1 MASIDAGARSSDID
15 SAAMAMGR
23 GQGKVIL
30 LGEHAV
36 VHGVPALA
44 AGLAIGATA
53 TAERASG
60 DRLDIAPWGVSL
72 GAGDDLP
79 LARALSAAI
88 EARGAHAHAHVKA
101 EVSVPGGAGLGSSAA
116 LGVAVIR
123 ALDALDGVTRT
134 DDDTQ
139 RVALAWERVFHGNPS
154 GIDTAMAIAGGVA
167 LYRRNPG
174 EGQKTLERVVP
185 RTPITLVIA
194 HSGEG
199 ASTRAMVE
207 SVARQKERDPA
218 RFEKALAAIDA
229 LVSNARLALEQGDLR
244 SLGQLFDMNQSLLA
258 AWMVSTGTIEEMCDA
273 ARKAGALG
281 AKLTGGGGGGCMI
294 ALAKSAE
301 AAEPIRAALLEHGK
315 KEAWIVTAG
324 TPRDLAAENA

>member
-1 MASIDAGARSSDID
+1 MDALVSGH
-15 SAAMAMGR
+15 

-44 AGLAIGATA
+44 AALSHGATA
-53 TAERASG
+53 TATHG
-60 DRLDIAPWGVSL
+60 DRDRLRIASWNVDLSPE
-72 GAGDDLP
+72 DDLP
-79 LARALSAAI
+79 LARAFAAAI
-88 EARGAHAHAHVKA
+88 GARDRRGPLHVEANVT
-101 EVSVPGGAGLGSSAA
+101 VPGGAGLGSSAA

-123 ALDALDGVTRT
+123 AMDALEGVART
-134 DDDTQ
+134 DEDTQ

-167 LYRRNPG
+167 LYRRHPG

-185 RTPITLVIA
+185 RTPITLVVA

-207 SVARQKERDPA
+207 SVARQKERDPK
-218 RFEKALAAIDA
+218 RFEKTLAAIEA
-229 LVSNARLALEQGDLR
+229 LVSNARVALEGGDLR
-244 SLGQLFDMNQSLLA
+244 GLGQLFDMNQQLLA
-258 AWMVSTGTIEEMCDA
+258 AWMVSTATLEEMCAA

-294 ALAKSAE
+294 ALAPSAE
-301 AAEPIRAALLEHGK
+301 AASEIHRVLLEHGK

-324 TPRDLAAENA
+324 TPRDRAAKEANE

>member
-1 MASIDAGARSSDID
+1 M
-15 SAAMAMGR
+15 SAR

-44 AGLAIGATA
+44 AALSHGATA
-53 TAERASG
+53 RASRG
-60 DRLDIAPWGVSL
+60 ASERLRIASWGVDLSPD
-72 GAGDDLP
+72 DDLP
-79 LARALSAAI
+79 LARAFAAAI
-88 EARGAHAHAHVKA
+88 AARERRGPV
-101 EVSVPGGAGLGSSAA
+101 EVDANVTVPGGAGLGSSAA

-123 ALDALDGVTRT
+123 AMDELEGVART

-174 EGQKTLERVVP
+174 EGEKALERVVP
-185 RTPITLVIA
+185 RTPITLVVA

-218 RFEKALAAIDA
+218 RFAKTLAAIES
-229 LVSNARLALEQGDLR
+229 LVSNARLALEAGDLR
-244 SLGQLFDMNQSLLA
+244 GLGQLFDMNQQLLA
-258 AWMVSTGTIEEMCDA
+258 AWMVSTATLEEMCGA

-294 ALAKSAE
+294 ALAPSPE
-301 AAEPIRAALLEHGK
+301 AAAQIHRVLLEHGNK
-315 KEAWIVTAG
+315 QAWIVTAG
-324 TPRDLAAENA
+324 APRETTSKEANE

>member
-1 MASIDAGARSSDID
+1 MQGQ
-15 SAAMAMGR
+15 GR

-44 AGLAIGATA
+44 AALELGATA
-53 TAERASG
+53 TARAARAH
-60 DRLDIAPWGVSL
+60 RLRVAPWGVDV
-72 GAGDDLP
+72 GPKDDVP
-79 LARALSAAI
+79 LARAFAAAL
-88 EARGAHAHAHVKA
+88 EARGGTRAEVEVEAHVA
-101 EVSVPGGAGLGSSAA
+101 LPGGAGLGSSAA

-123 ALDALDGVTRT
+123 AIDALEQVARS

-139 RVALAWERVFHGNPS
+139 RLALAWERVFHGNPS

-167 LYRRNPG
+167 IYRRHPG
-174 EGQKTLERVVP
+174 EGQRTLEPVKP
-185 RTPITLVIA
+185 RAPITLVVA

-207 SVARQKERDPA
+207 SVARQKERDGA
-218 RFEKALAAIDA
+218 KFTKTLAAIEA
-229 LVSNARLALEQGDLR
+229 LVNNARAALEAGDLR
-244 SLGQLFDMNQSLLA
+244 ALGQLFDMNQSLLA
-258 AWMVSTGTIEEMCDA
+258 AWMVSTGTLEEMCAA
-273 ARKAGALG
+273 ARRAGALG

-294 ALAKSAE
+294 ALAPSAE
-301 AAEPIRAALLEHGK
+301 AAEPIRAALIEHGK

-324 TPRDLAAENA
+324 ATQ

>member
-1 MASIDAGARSSDID
+1 MDGIGS
-15 SAAMAMGR
+15 GR
-23 GQGKVIL
+23 GKVIL

-44 AGLAIGATA
+44 AALEGGASATA
-53 TAERASG
+53 RAG
-60 DRLDIAPWGVSL
+60 EVDRMRVAPWGVDVRP
-72 GAGDDLP
+72 GDDVP
-79 LARALSAAI
+79 LARAFAAAL
-88 EARGAHAHAHVKA
+88 EARGGVRTKVDVEADVAL
-101 EVSVPGGAGLGSSAA
+101 PGGAGLGSSAA

-123 ALDALDGVTRT
+123 AIDALEGITRD

-139 RVALAWERVFHGNPS
+139 RIALAWERIFHGNPS

-167 LYRRNPG
+167 LYRRTPRD
-174 EGQKTLERVVP
+174 GQRSLERVLP
-185 RTPITLVIA
+185 RSPITLVVA

-207 SVARQKERDPA
+207 SVARQRDRDGA
-218 RFEKALAAIDA
+218 RFEKSLAAIEA
-229 LVSNARLALEQGDLR
+229 LVTNARSALEAGDLR
-244 SLGQLFDMNQSLLA
+244 ALGQLFDMNQSLLA
-258 AWMVSTGTIEEMCDA
+258 AWMVSTGTLEEMCAA

-294 ALAKSAE
+294 ALAPSPQ

-315 KEAWIVTAG
+315 KEAWVVTAG
-324 TPRDLAAENA
+324 AAREIT

>member
-1 MASIDAGARSSDID
+1 MQGQGS
-15 SAAMAMGR
+15 

-44 AGLAIGATA
+44 AALASGATA
-53 TAERASG
+53 SAQRGER
-60 DRLDIAPWGVSL
+60 DRLRVAPWGVDV
-72 GAGDDLP
+72 GVTDDLP
-79 LARALSAAI
+79 LARAFAAALG
-88 EARGAHAHAHVKA
+88 ARGGTREQIDVQAVVAL
-101 EVSVPGGAGLGSSAA
+101 PGGAGLGSSAA

-123 ALDALDGVTRT
+123 AIDALEGVTRD

-139 RVALAWERVFHGNPS
+139 RLALAWERVFHGNPS

-174 EGQKTLERVVP
+174 EGQRSLERVMP
-185 RTPITLVIA
+185 RAPITLVVA

-218 RFEKALAAIDA
+218 RFDKTLAAIEA
-229 LVSNARLALEQGDLR
+229 LVSNARAALEAGDLR
-244 SLGQLFDMNQSLLA
+244 ALGQLFDMNQSLLA
-258 AWMVSTGTIEEMCDA
+258 AWMVSTGTIEEMCAA
-273 ARKAGALG
+273 ARAAGALG

-294 ALAKSAE
+294 ALAPSAE

-315 KEAWIVTAG
+315 KEAWVVTAG
-324 TPRDLAAENA
+324 TPRENA

>member
-1 MASIDAGARSSDID
+1 MRGQ
-15 SAAMAMGR
+15 GR

-44 AGLAIGATA
+44 AALDGGAMA
-53 TAERASG
+53 TAETALS
-60 DRLDIAPWGVSL
+60 DRMHIEPWGVDV
-72 GAGDDLP
+72 GIPDELP
-79 LARALSAAI
+79 LARAFAAAMQ
-88 EARGAHAHAHVKA
+88 ARGGARSKVAVHANVAL
-101 EVSVPGGAGLGSSAA
+101 PGGAGLGSSAA

-123 ALDALDGVTRT
+123 AIDALEGVVRD

-167 LYRRNPG
+167 LYRRHPQ
-174 EGQKTLERVVP
+174 EGQRSLERVMP
-185 RTPITLVIA
+185 RSPITLVIA

-207 SVARQKERDPA
+207 SVARQKDRDGA
-218 RFEKALAAIDA
+218 RFDKTLAAIDA
-229 LVSNARLALEQGDLR
+229 LVSNARAALEAGDLR
-244 SLGQLFDMNQSLLA
+244 ALGQLFDMNQSLLA
-258 AWMVSTGTIEEMCDA
+258 AWMVSTGTLEDMCAA

-294 ALAKSAE
+294 ALAPSLE
-301 AAEPIRAALLEHGK
+301 AAEPIAAALIEHGK
-315 KEAWIVTAG
+315 KEAWVVTAG
-324 TPRDLAAENA
+324 TPRETT

>member
-1 MASIDAGARSSDID
+1 MDAAVS
-15 SAAMAMGR
+15 GR

-44 AGLAIGATA
+44 AALSHGATA
-53 TAERASG
+53 TATTSER
-60 DRLDIAPWGVSL
+60 DRLRIASWNVDLSPD
-72 GAGDDLP
+72 DDLP
-79 LARALSAAI
+79 LARAFAAAI
-88 EARGAHAHAHVKA
+88 AARDRRGPVHVEANVT
-101 EVSVPGGAGLGSSAA
+101 VPGGAGLGSSAA

-123 ALDALDGVTRT
+123 AMDALEGVHRT
-134 DDDTQ
+134 DEDTQ

-167 LYRRNPG
+167 LYRRHPA
-174 EGQKTLERVVP
+174 EGQKQLERIVP
-185 RTPITLVIA
+185 RSPITLVVA

-207 SVARQKERDPA
+207 SVARQKERDPK
-218 RFEKALAAIDA
+218 RFEKTLGAIEA
-229 LVSNARLALEQGDLR
+229 LVSNARVALEGGDLR
-244 SLGQLFDMNQSLLA
+244 GLGQLFDMNQQLLS
-258 AWMVSTGTIEEMCDA
+258 AWMVSTATLEEMCGA

-294 ALAKSAE
+294 ALAPSAE
-301 AAEPIRAALLEHGK
+301 AATEIHRVLLEHGK

-324 TPRDLAAENA
+324 APREATTAKEADE

>member
-1 MASIDAGARSSDID
+1 MQGH
-15 SAAMAMGR
+15 GR

-44 AGLAIGATA
+44 AALELGATA
-53 TAERASG
+53 TARAARAH
-60 DRLDIAPWGVSL
+60 RLRVAPWGVDV
-72 GAGDDLP
+72 APEDDLP
-79 LARALSAAI
+79 LARAFAAAL
-88 EARGAHAHAHVKA
+88 EARGGTRTKLDVEAHVA
-101 EVSVPGGAGLGSSAA
+101 LPGGAGLGSSAA

-123 ALDALDGVTRT
+123 AIDALEGVTRS

-139 RVALAWERVFHGNPS
+139 QLALAWERVFHGNPS

-167 LYRRNPG
+167 LYRRSPKHG
-174 EGQKTLERVVP
+174 ERTLERVMP
-185 RTPITLVIA
+185 RSPITLVVA

-207 SVARQKERDPA
+207 SVARQKDRDA
-218 RFEKALAAIDA
+218 SRFEKSLSAIEA
-229 LVSNARLALEQGDLR
+229 LVSNARAALEAGDLR
-244 SLGQLFDMNQSLLA
+244 ALGQLLDMNQSLLA
-258 AWMVSTGTIEEMCDA
+258 AWMVSTGTIEEMCAA

-294 ALAKSAE
+294 ALAPSRQ

-315 KEAWIVTAG
+315 KEAWVVTAG
-324 TPRDLAAENA
+324 ARRDEGAPG